1 MPPTE
6 VIANRPQRWDV
17 PFGDAMRDEDVDQLL
32 QIEPF
37 RSIDPEQFPSALP
50 LRSILKNDTRVN
62 RYPDGGIMV
71 REGDYGNSAFLV
83 VQGKARVV
91 LSGLDEEVLGRQPES
106 KPGFLK
112 SMFRQWRNPPLPE
125 VRSQVASRSEWV
137 ANDSQQVADLAQTR
151 VFLQDVP
158 RVLEN
163 TRSVVLHSGE
173 IFGELAA
180 LTRSPRTATVLAD
193 GEAVLLEIRWQG
205 LRDLMRRT
213 DALRLHIE
221 RLYRENSLR
230 VHLRETP
237 LLSHLPKEHLEAVA
251 EATRFET
258 HGDFQWHE
266 TFHTGSSSHSDSSGE
281 AAEAVVAEPL
291 IVEEGSP
298 CDGLVLI
305 RSGFARLSHR
315 FGHGHRTVAYLGK
328 GQVFGLAE
336 AIQSFQKGAS
346 TKNEPVPRSHSL
358 RALGYVDV
366 LRIPQAVL
374 EEHVFPKVSQQMLGE
389 AAEKHA
395 PYCTESHCDIAHDSC
410 GGEQAQVETPLL
422 EFLVEQRFINGQ
434 QAMLVDLDRCTR
446 CDDCIR
452 ACAATHDNNPRFIRH
467 GFRHGSFMVTHAC
480 MHCVDPVCMIGCPTG
495 AIGRDQTN
503 GVVQIND
510 LTCVGCSTCANSCPY
525 DNIRMVEIRDSSG
538 AIVIDDSTKQPI
550 HKATKCDLCTDL
562 PTGPAC
568 QNACPHDA
576 LVRMDLGNLGEL
588 SEWVNR

>member
-1 MPPTE
+1 MPQSE
-6 VIANRPQRWDV
+6 VTASRPQRWDV
-17 PFGDAMRDEDVDQLL
+17 PFGDAMREEDVDQLL

-37 RSIDPEQFPSALP
+37 LGMDAERFPAALP
-50 LRSILKNDTRVN
+50 LRGILQNDTRVN
-62 RYPDGGIMV
+62 HYQDGAIIV
-71 REGDYGNSAFLV
+71 REGDYGGSAFLV

-91 LSGLDEEVLGRQPES
+91 LAGLDSDVLGRQPDA
-106 KPGFLK
+106 KPGFLN
-112 SMFRQWRNPPLPE
+112 SLFRQFRNPQLPE
-125 VRSQVASRSEWV
+125 VRSHVTADTDLV
-137 ANDSQQVADLAQTR
+137 ANDSLEVADLAQTR

-163 TRSVVLHSGE
+163 TRSVVLHTGE

-213 DALRLHIE
+213 EALRRHIE

-237 LLSHLPKEHLEAVA
+237 LLSNLPDEHLEAVA
-251 EATRFET
+251 EATVFET

-266 TFHTGSSSHSDSSGE
+266 TFDSSASGD

-291 IVEEGSP
+291 IAEEGST
-298 CDGLVLI
+298 CEGLVLV

-336 AIQSFQKGAS
+336 AIQSSLKKS
-346 TKNEPVPRSHSL
+346 PVPMSNSL

-366 LRIPQAVL
+366 LQIPQSVL
-374 EEHVFPKVSQQMLGE
+374 EEHVFPHVSQQLLSE

-395 PYCTESHCDIAHDSC
+395 VYCGEHHCDLQSDSI

-422 EFLVEQRFINGQ
+422 EFLVEQRFINGE

-467 GFRHGSFMVTHAC
+467 GFRHGSTMVAHAC

-495 AIGRDQTN
+495 AIGRDRTT
-503 GVVQIND
+503 GIVQIND
-510 LTCVGCSTCANSCPY
+510 LTCIGCSTCANSCPY
-525 DNIRMVEIRDSSG
+525 DNIRMVEVRDSSD
-538 AIVIDDSTKQPI
+538 AIVIDESTKQPI
-550 HKATKCDLCTDL
+550 YKATKCDLCADL
-562 PTGPAC
+562 PMGPAC
-568 QNACPHDA
+568 QHACPHDA